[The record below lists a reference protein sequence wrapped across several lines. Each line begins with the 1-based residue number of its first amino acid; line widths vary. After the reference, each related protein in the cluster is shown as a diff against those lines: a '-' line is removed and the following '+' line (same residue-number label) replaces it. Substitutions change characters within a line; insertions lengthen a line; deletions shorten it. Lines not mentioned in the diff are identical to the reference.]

1 MKRKNNIYPVYVFG
15 QQVFV
20 TFDHFTM
27 NGQPV
32 YNVEFLA
39 VTSTNNTYMV
49 RYSGVK
55 AANQEQAARAAIEEF
70 EKVNN

>member
-1 MKRKNNIYPVYVFG
+1 MKRLNNVYPVYIFG
-15 QQVFV
+15 RQVFV
-20 TFDHFTM
+20 TFDHFTA

-39 VTSTNNTYMV
+39 LTNNNTFMV

-55 AANQEQAARAAIEEF
+55 AANQETAAKIVLEYYERAG
-70 EKVNN
+70 